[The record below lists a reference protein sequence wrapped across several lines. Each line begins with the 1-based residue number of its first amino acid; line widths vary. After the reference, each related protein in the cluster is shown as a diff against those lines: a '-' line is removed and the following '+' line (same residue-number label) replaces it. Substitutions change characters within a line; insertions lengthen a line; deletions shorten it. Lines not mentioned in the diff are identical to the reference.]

1 MGDGG
6 LKDLL
11 VDSSVSAAGTV
22 DQMLNGKEF
31 NRATR
36 AFVLAYEAL
45 SVSWLSAFFSWCNDN
60 FWSDL
65 SELAVTFPPKPS
77 TNETRNVATSAIDK
91 YMVSLMDD
99 FRKWGCSE
107 SPTFKFWDVS
117 QCH

>member
-1 MGDGG
+1 MWGDGG

-31 NRATR
+31 NRPTI

-45 SVSWLSAFFSWCNDN
+45 SVSCLSAFFSWCNENDLIKSFPDN
-60 FWSDL
+60 FLSDL

-77 TNETRNVATSAIDK
+77 TNETRNVAT
-91 YMVSLMDD
+91 
-99 FRKWGCSE
+99 
-107 SPTFKFWDVS
+107 
-117 QCH
+117 